1 MNEFDPHRD
10 SNDPLKDLFR
20 DNAMERAPD
29 SLVED
34 IMSAI
39 TTESVVKAC
48 EPPLISFR
56 GWVLIGLSLLLLCVL
71 PYAMPE
77 NPTETYSL
85 WAPISQWFAQIQF
98 PGIEIPDLSTTFL
111 TGAFAFGLF
120 GLLHLYWLKRQLDK
134 RQLV

>member
-1 MNEFDPHRD
+1 MNEFDPH
-10 SNDPLKDLFR
+10 SNCNDPLRDLFR

-29 SLVED
+29 SLIED

-39 TTESVVKAC
+39 AADSAVKAP
-48 EPPLISFR
+48 EPPLISLR
-56 GWVLIGLSLLLLCVL
+56 GWVLIGLSLLLLCML
-71 PYAMPE
+71 PFAMPE
-77 NPTETYSL
+77 NPTETSGL

-111 TGAFAFGLF
+111 TGVFAFGLF
-120 GLLHLYWLKRQLDK
+120 GLLHLYWLIRQMDK